1 MLGAGLFCFHS
12 VFLIGRWTTMPSFA
26 YTSFEEEEER
36 GSLSHPV
43 PDRPGPTLPRRDMT
57 ERGDLSTFYF

>member
-1 MLGAGLFCFHS
+1 
-12 VFLIGRWTTMPSFA
+12 MPSFA